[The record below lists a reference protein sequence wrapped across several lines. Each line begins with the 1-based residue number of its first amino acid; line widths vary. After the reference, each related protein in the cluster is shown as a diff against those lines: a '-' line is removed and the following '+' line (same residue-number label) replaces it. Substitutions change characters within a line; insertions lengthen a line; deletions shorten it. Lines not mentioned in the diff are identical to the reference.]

1 MCKKLTFHN
10 SGLEVL
16 KCYPVLRDEVDSL
29 VAEQLKVGETDAIRL
44 LHNFLDAQKS
54 FMNTRHPDFR
64 VSKVDILCPSMESE
78 QRSIG
83 FSPTR
88 RAPPPPVDEQVREQ
102 IRTSENERK
111 EPDEKQIL
119 QSDAIQ
125 EQSRSLRCMVVDY
138 MSIRHK
144 IIEDFVPMSIMHK
157 LVDSLL
163 AYIKD
168 QLFLDI
174 LRKQEADTSMLG
186 NLVCLYFP

>member
-1 MCKKLTFHN
+1 
-10 SGLEVL
+10 
-16 KCYPVLRDEVDSL
+16 
-29 VAEQLKVGETDAIRL
+29 
-44 LHNFLDAQKS
+44 
-54 FMNTRHPDFR
+54 
-64 VSKVDILCPSMESE
+64 
-78 QRSIG
+78 
-83 FSPTR
+83 
-88 RAPPPPVDEQVREQ
+88 
-102 IRTSENERK
+102 
-111 EPDEKQIL
+111 
-119 QSDAIQ
+119 
-125 EQSRSLRCMVVDY
+125 MVVDY

>member
-1 MCKKLTFHN
+1 MA
-10 SGLEVL
+10 SPSLEVL

-29 VAEQLKVGETDAIRL
+29 VTEQLKVGETGAIRL
-44 LHNFLDAQKS
+44 LHSFLDAQKS

-88 RAPPPPVDEQVREQ
+88 RAPPPPVDEHVREQ
-102 IRTSENERK
+102 IRPSENEGK

>member
-1 MCKKLTFHN
+1 MA
-10 SGLEVL
+10 SPSLEVL

-29 VAEQLKVGETDAIRL
+29 VTEQLKVGETGAIRL